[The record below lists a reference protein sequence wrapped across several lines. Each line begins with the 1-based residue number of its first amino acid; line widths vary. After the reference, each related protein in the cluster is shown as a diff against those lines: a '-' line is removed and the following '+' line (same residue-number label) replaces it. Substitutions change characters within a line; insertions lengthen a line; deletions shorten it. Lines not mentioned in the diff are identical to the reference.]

1 MNSLQQIKIFI
12 SKNSHF
18 ILFGTIILLLVIL
31 LFINNT
37 NNHINNADINETYSC
52 NLNNDDSNI
61 LPNLTNSNNSTNN
74 TNNNDNND
82 NNLSNNL
89 VLYYASWCG
98 YSRQFLPIWQQFQ
111 QTYPDIKV
119 KTIECT
125 DSNKN
130 ICENIPG
137 YPTIRYHKSATS
149 YVDFNGERTV
159 DGLYQFIQ
167 TNQ

>member
-61 LPNLTNSNNSTNN
+61 LPNLTNSNN
-74 TNNNDNND
+74 
-82 NNLSNNL
+82 L

-119 KTIECT
+119 KTVECT

-149 YVDFNGERTV
+149 FVDFNGERTV